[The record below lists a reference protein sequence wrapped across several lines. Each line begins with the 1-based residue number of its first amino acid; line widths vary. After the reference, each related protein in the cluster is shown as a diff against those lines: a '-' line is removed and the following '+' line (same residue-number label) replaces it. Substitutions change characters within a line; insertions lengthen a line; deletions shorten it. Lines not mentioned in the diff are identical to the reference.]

1 VRIEDVKVITVIGAG
16 NMGHQIGT
24 LCALHGFETYITD
37 TNSAQLKK
45 AQDFVASYL
54 PGRVEKGRISQETA
68 DITSSLIHF
77 EPNIELASQNA
88 DVIIEAVFEELEL
101 KRSIFTQLESICN
114 SEVLFATN
122 ASRIPSSE
130 IASVL
135 NYPSRICNMHF
146 FNPALVMKC
155 VEVMRGDHTSDDA
168 FELACALCEKL
179 GKTPARLNKELN
191 GMVGSRVAGAIFN
204 ECMTILHNP
213 CRQRVLGRF
222 FQQDL
227 PCGHVSTD
235 LRRERDYQVVRVLQP
250 CDRYPQVFQLARFG
264 RFPEAYSFPLPYRQ
278 DSLQDDTRALWLSA
292 GPERRS
298 HP

>member
-204 ECMTILHNP
+204 ECMAILSMGYATAKDIDSI
-213 CRQRVLGRF
+213 CRGALGHPMGPFELMDLTGVDMTYIALMDRYRESGDRN
-222 FQQDL
+222 DL
-227 PCGHVSTD
+227 PWP
-235 LRRERDYQVVRVLQP
+235 LMAEMY
-250 CDRYPQVFQLARFG
+250 ARGEWG
-264 RFPEAYSFPLPYRQ
+264 RKTGKGFYTY
-278 DSLQDDTRALWLSA
+278 DDDD
-292 GPERRS
+292 PK
-298 HP
+298 